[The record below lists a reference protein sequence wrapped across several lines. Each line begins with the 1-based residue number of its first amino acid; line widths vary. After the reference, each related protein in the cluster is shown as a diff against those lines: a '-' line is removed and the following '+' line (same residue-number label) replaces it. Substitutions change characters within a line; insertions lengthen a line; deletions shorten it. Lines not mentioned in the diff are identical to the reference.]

1 MNLLIVENVGDSSIS
16 LLTKEIIMNR
26 KTLPRLLNKRRS
38 VIKALVKA
46 RGNGG
51 NSSDILYNYKS
62 LVISNRLFKSSPSSI
77 ISTGRKKQNH
87 KFSSKSISNKKLGD
101 KIIDIYEDYNGLVVP
116 SIRKRRY

>member
-1 MNLLIVENVGDSSIS
+1 
-16 LLTKEIIMNR
+16 MNR

-38 VIKALVKA
+38 TIKALIKA

-62 LVISNRLFKSSPSSI
+62 LVISNRLFKSSPSTI

-87 KFSSKSISNKKLGD
+87 KFSSKSISNKRLGD
-101 KIIDIYEDYNGLVVP
+101 KTIDSYEDYNGVYKP
-116 SIRKRRY
+116 STKKRRYL

>member
-1 MNLLIVENVGDSSIS
+1 
-16 LLTKEIIMNR
+16 MNR

-38 VIKALVKA
+38 TIKALVKA

-62 LVISNRLFKSSPSSI
+62 LVISNRLFKNSPSSI

-87 KFSSKSISNKKLGD
+87 KFSSKSVTNKRLKNKGN
-101 KIIDIYEDYNGLVVP
+101 DIYKEDCYILG
-116 SIRKRRY
+116 IKA